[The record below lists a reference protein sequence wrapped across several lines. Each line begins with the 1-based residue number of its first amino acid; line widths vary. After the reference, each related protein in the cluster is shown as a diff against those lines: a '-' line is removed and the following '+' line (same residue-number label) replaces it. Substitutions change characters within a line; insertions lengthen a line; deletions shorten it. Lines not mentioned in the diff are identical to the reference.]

1 MGAPEFMTAL
11 RVVLDTNVLV
21 SALVFRTG
29 NPSALRVAWQ
39 SERIL
44 PLVSRDTASELIRVL
59 AYPKF
64 RLSDTERND
73 LLAEYLPWCESID
86 VPTDIAVPDVRDP
99 DDRVFLRLAIAG
111 QANMLVTGD
120 DDLLSL
126 AETLPFSIITPASI
140 RDILNSD

>member
-73 LLAEYLPWCESID
+73 LLGEYLPWCESID
-86 VPTDIAVPDVRDP
+86 VPVDIAVPDVRDP
-99 DDRVFLRLAIAG
+99 DDRVFLRLAMAG

-120 DDLLSL
+120 DDLL
-126 AETLPFSIITPASI
+126 
-140 RDILNSD
+140 